1 MPTPKL
7 QRQVTTLWDYPS
19 QNYGRED
26 QGDRSYT
33 GATPSYIIWNCLM
46 RYTNEG
52 DLVVDPMCGSGTTI
66 DVCRDTERRA
76 LGYDINPTRK
86 DIFRSDARKLPLED
100 GKADFVFVDP
110 PYGDNVNYS
119 DEKECIGKLPAYD
132 EEYFKAM
139 EKVIGEINRVLK
151 PDRYMA
157 LYVCDYFDKKK
168 GFVPIG
174 FRLYQMLSKHFTTVD
189 IVSVTRHNKT
199 LNMGNYR
206 KAADEGNFYLRGFN
220 YLFIMKK
227 EGKGEP
233 REVGTMPD
241 ISAESTEHRTQR
253 RGNDRSAGGKTPSS
267 SRGAGDRRPA
277 AKKGYPGPK
286 SGAPR
291 RDDDKK
297 KRGR

>member
-26 QGDRSYT
+26 QGDRSYI

-46 RYTNEG
+46 RYTNEK
-52 DLVVDPMCGSGTTI
+52 DLVVDPMCGSGTTL
-66 DVCRDTERRA
+66 DVCRDTNRRP
-76 LGYDINPTRK
+76 LGYDVNPTRK
-86 DIFRSDARKLPLED
+86 DIFRCDARKLPLEN
-100 GKADFVFVDP
+100 GKVDFVFVDP

-119 DEKECIGKLPAYD
+119 DEKGCIGKLPAYG

-139 EKVIGEINRVLK
+139 EEVIAEINRILR

-157 LYVCDYFDKKK
+157 LYVCDYYDKKN

-174 FRLYQMLSKHFTTVD
+174 FRLYQMLSKHFSTVD
-189 IVSVTRHNKT
+189 IISVTRHNKT
-199 LNMGNYR
+199 INMGNYR

-227 EGKGEP
+227 EGRGAP
-233 REVGTMPD
+233 RKVGTMPELPAEKKSRPESGRGGVKP
-241 ISAESTEHRTQR
+241 SAKGKAPVRGRSGGASSGR
-253 RGNDRSAGGKTPSS
+253 RGTGRRTDNHGK
-267 SRGAGDRRPA
+267 
-277 AKKGYPGPK
+277 
-286 SGAPR
+286 
-291 RDDDKK
+291 DKK
-297 KRGR
+297 

>member
-26 QGDRSYT
+26 QGDRGYT

-46 RYTNEG
+46 RYSNEK

-66 DVCRDTERRA
+66 DVCRDTNRRA
-76 LGYDINPTRK
+76 LGYDISPSRK

-110 PYGDNVNYS
+110 PYGDNINYS
-119 DEKECIGKLPAYD
+119 EEKECIGKLPAYE
-132 EEYFKAM
+132 EEYFRAM
-139 EKVIGEINRVLK
+139 EKVISEIDRILK

-157 LYVCDYFDKKK
+157 LYVCDYYDKKK

-174 FRLYQMLSKHFTTVD
+174 FRLYQMLAKHFSTVD
-189 IVSVTRHNKT
+189 IISVTRHNKT
-199 LNMGNYR
+199 LTMGNFR
-206 KAADEGNFYLRGFN
+206 RAADEGNFYLRGFN

-227 EGKGEP
+227 DGSEEQ
-233 REVGTMPD
+233 RTVGTMPELP
-241 ISAESTEHRTQR
+241 AALPR
-253 RGNDRSAGGKTPSS
+253 RPGVKRSGSQSSFRDKSS
-267 SRGAGDRRPA
+267 SG
-277 AKKGYPGPK
+277 
-286 SGAPR
+286 
-291 RDDDKK
+291 
-297 KRGR
+297 KRGKERSKPAGKRTPARGKGDSGKRDK

>member
-76 LGYDINPTRK
+76 LGYDINPTRA
-86 DIFRSDARKLPLED
+86 DIFRSDARKLPLEG

-139 EKVIGEINRVLK
+139 EKVISEINRVLK

-174 FRLYQMLSKHFTTVD
+174 FRLYHMLSRHFTTVD

-233 REVGTMPD
+233 RVVGTMPD
-241 ISAESTEHRTQR
+241 ISEESSQQRTS
-253 RGNDRSAGGKTPSS
+253 RGVRDRSSGGKTPPS
-267 SRGAGDRRPA
+267 SRGAENRKPA
-277 AKKGYPGPK
+277 AKKGYPGSK
-286 SGAPR
+286 GGAPR